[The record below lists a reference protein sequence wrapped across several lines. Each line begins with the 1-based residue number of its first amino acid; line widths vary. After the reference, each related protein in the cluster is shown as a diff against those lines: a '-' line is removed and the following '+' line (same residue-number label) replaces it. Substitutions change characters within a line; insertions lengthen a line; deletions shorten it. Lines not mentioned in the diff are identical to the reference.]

1 MVQPPKQ
8 FTGLTMP
15 VFTAFGWAGEENAIK
30 FALAQLEMFISSLHA
45 ALPRAVQE
53 RLPVFGLSRETQGVY
68 LASEANIEADAFIIF
83 YTRPT
88 SLEIQLAIK
97 NKQALEKA
105 LQSAEK
111 EPLICH
117 RLVTELGPEW
127 NLRVQQMQ
135 VDEDSGEVGHYQDL
149 YKDSVSALDEETAV
163 TLFQKAAYLNS
174 EERWLVPIY
183 LSRRVNSE
191 QIAAMGSV
199 VIRVISEQIMGLIPV
214 LTFFTGRAATASA
227 KPGKTKGRSR
237 PRGKTDTA
245 PLVTPVIETPVGAA
259 EGFNYVAEL
268 RPLHVKKGFVNLT
281 PKHWPFFELN
291 SRTETRPVVVYY
303 EGLYDKNCAVWR
315 LQPDDQ
321 ARLVLSPAVHEWL
334 EEHAHPNDRVQVTVR
349 RLNETEIQ
357 VSLKLV
363 D

>member
-8 FTGLTMP
+8 FTGLPMP

-53 RLPVFGLSRETQGVY
+53 RLPIFGLSREIQGVY
-68 LASEANIEADAFIIF
+68 LASEAKIEADAFIVF
-83 YTRPT
+83 YARPT

-97 NKQALEKA
+97 DKQALAKA
-105 LQSAEK
+105 LQNAEK

-127 NLRVQQMQ
+127 NLRIQQMQ

-149 YKDSVSALDEETAV
+149 YKDSVMMLDEETAV
-163 TLFQKAAYLNS
+163 NMFQKAAYLNN
-174 EERWLVPIY
+174 EERWLVPLY

-199 VIRVISEQIMGLIPV
+199 VIRIISEQIMALMPV
-214 LTFFTGRAATASA
+214 LTFFTGRAVTAA
-227 KPGKTKGRSR
+227 KSGKTKTRSR
-237 PRGKTDTA
+237 TRGKSETA
-245 PLVTPVIETPVGAA
+245 PLAAPIIETPVGAA
-259 EGFNYVAEL
+259 EGFTYVSEL
-268 RPLHVKKGFVNLT
+268 KPLHVKKGFINLT

-303 EGLYDKNCAVWR
+303 EGLYDKNCAIWR

-321 ARLVLSPAVHEWL
+321 ARLVLGPVVHEWL
-334 EEHAHPNDRVQVTVR
+334 EEHAHPNDRVQVTAR
-349 RLNETEIQ
+349 RLNDTEIQ